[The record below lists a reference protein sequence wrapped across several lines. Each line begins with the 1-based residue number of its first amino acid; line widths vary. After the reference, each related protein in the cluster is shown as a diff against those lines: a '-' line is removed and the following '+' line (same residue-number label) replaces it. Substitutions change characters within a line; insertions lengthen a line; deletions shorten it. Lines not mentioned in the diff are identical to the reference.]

1 MNPVLKHR
9 LVGIHK
15 FITDSNERK
24 FFGLSIRYGNSE
36 RYKPVNIRILGFN
49 FNVPDALSFIW
60 QFNEIFVE
68 EFYQFDT
75 DSNAPVIFDC
85 GANVGTS
92 CAYFKKKYPQ
102 SRIIAFEPNPNIE
115 SYLKTNIKNN
125 FLENVE
131 VISKAVWIN
140 ENGVELGLENAD
152 DSSIYLE
159 KNKMKVGSIRLK
171 DFLEKEQ
178 TIDML
183 KIDIEGAEV
192 EVMNDCK
199 DSLRHVKN
207 IFIEFHS
214 YINQPQ
220 RLSAV
225 IKVLEDAGFR
235 YFIIQ
240 PENRSRPLVNHFNKS
255 IPNMDLQLNI
265 FGYRSA

>member
-1 MNPVLKHR
+1 LA
-9 LVGIHK
+9 GIHR
-15 FITDSNERK
+15 FITNPNERK
-24 FFGLSIRYGNSE
+24 FFKLLIRYGNIE
-36 RYKPVNIRILGFN
+36 RYKPVKIRILNFN

-60 QFNEIFVE
+60 QFKEIFVE
-68 EFYQFDT
+68 EYYSFKT
-75 DSNAPVIFDC
+75 DSNAPLIFDC

-92 CAYFKKKYPQ
+92 CAFFKKYYPQ
-102 SRIIAFEPNPNIE
+102 SRIIAFEPNPNIA
-115 SYLKTNIKNN
+115 SYLQTNIRNN
-125 FLENVE
+125 FLDNIE
-131 VISKAVWIN
+131 VINKAVWIDA
-140 ENGVELGLENAD
+140 NGVDLGLENAD

-159 KNKMKVGSIRLK
+159 KNKKKVGSIRLK

-199 DSLRHVKN
+199 DNLKHIKN

-225 IKVLEDAGFR
+225 TKVLEDAGFR

-240 PENRSRPLVNHFNKS
+240 PENRSKPLVNHFNKS